1 MRLSLI
7 VAASE
12 DDVIGRDGKLP
23 WHLPDDLKHFK
34 ALTLGKPIVM
44 GRKTFESIGRALPS
58 RLNLVLSRRADFA
71 PLGVCVVRSL
81 ADAVDA
87 ASPAAELMVIGGE
100 AVFAA
105 AQPHASRIHLTR
117 VHVKLHG
124 NGPRFTIASPEKW
137 QETERIEHPPD
148 ARHAYAMTFL
158 TLERIGGRRDSI
170 RASV

>member
-12 DDVIGRDGKLP
+12 DDVIGRDGTLP

-44 GRKTFESIGRALPS
+44 GRKTFESIGKALPS

-87 ASPAAELMVIGGE
+87 AAPAAELMVIGGE

-105 AQPHASRIHLTR
+105 AQPHASR
-117 VHVKLHG
+117 
-124 NGPRFTIASPEKW
+124 
-137 QETERIEHPPD
+137 
-148 ARHAYAMTFL
+148 
-158 TLERIGGRRDSI
+158 
-170 RASV
+170 

>member
-12 DDVIGRDGKLP
+12 DDVIGRDGTLP

-87 ASPAAELMVIGGE
+87 AAPAAELMVIGGE

-105 AQPHASRIHLTR
+105 AQPHASKIHLTR

-124 NGPRFTIASPEKW
+124 GGPRFTIASPEKW
-137 QETERIEHPPD
+137 HETERIEHPAD
-148 ARHAYAMTFL
+148 DRHAYAMTFV
-158 TLERIGGRRDSI
+158 TLERIGDKRDSI
-170 RASV
+170 RAPA